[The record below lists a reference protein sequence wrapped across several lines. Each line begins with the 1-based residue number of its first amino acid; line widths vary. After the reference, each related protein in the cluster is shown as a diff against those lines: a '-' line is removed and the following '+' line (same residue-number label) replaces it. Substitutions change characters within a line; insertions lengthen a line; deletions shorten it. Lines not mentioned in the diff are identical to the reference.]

1 MSLPVQLLLVLP
13 LWSSCVFAA
22 EPSPTGLWR
31 TIDDSTGKPRGLVR
45 ITEVNGQYQGRLERR
60 FRSLVKIPIRSA
72 ISAAVRARI
81 SR

>member
-1 MSLPVQLLLVLP
+1 MSLPVQLLLVLA

-45 ITEVNGQYQGRLERR
+45 ITEVNGHIKED
-60 FRSLVKIPIRSA
+60 
-72 ISAAVRARI
+72 
-81 SR
+81 